1 MHSLIVVAHPE
12 PASYTQALVEQVIAG
27 LKEDP
32 ENTFEVA
39 DLTAEGFDPRYSPAD
54 HFAFRGGTP
63 PPADAVAEQAR
74 IDRADILIMV
84 FPVYWWSMPAILKGW
99 IDRVFTQGW
108 AYVDADGGETKR
120 LLGRLSIQTIAIGGA
135 TRRTYERRGYAQAI
149 QTQIDQGIFGY
160 VGARMVGSVLLLPL
174 DAASSEAA
182 LQRAREIGA
191 NLNSAI
197 HDAARG

>member
-74 IDRADILIMV
+74 IDRADLLIMV

-160 VGARMVGSVLLLPL
+160 VGASMVGSELLLPL

>member
-74 IDRADILIMV
+74 INRADLLIMV

-160 VGARMVGSVLLLPL
+160 VGARMVGSELLLPL

>member
-32 ENTFEVA
+32 ANTFEVA

-54 HFAFRGGTP
+54 YTAFRGGTP

-74 IDRADILIMV
+74 IDRADLLIMV

-149 QTQIDQGIFGY
+149 HTQIDQGIFGY
-160 VGARMVGSVLLLPL
+160 VGARMVGSELLLPL

-191 NLNSAI
+191 NFSSATQ
-197 HDAARG
+197 DAAVV